1 MHNANYVYSF
11 YTTIH
16 IRYMYLPTCV
26 MLPPLQLGMSTANL
40 IGLNHQDV
48 PSLVLQVLLCIGN
61 DGAIIPKGL
70 QLAPHLENLDV
81 IVMRSGM
88 RALNFFYN
96 LRRQSFIKPDHIER
110 LKRESA
116 SLHYD
121 MSQLF
126 RAKQLILKKTGNYG
140 GKLTHVI
147 IHI

>member
-1 MHNANYVYSF
+1 MQNNSYVHSF

-26 MLPPLQLGMSTANL
+26 ILPPLQIGMSTANL

-48 PSLVLQVLLCIGN
+48 PSLVLQMLLCIGN

-81 IVMRSGM
+81 IVTRSGM

-96 LRRQSFIKPDHIER
+96 LRRQSFQNPDHIQR
-110 LKRESA
+110 MKRESA

-126 RAKQLILKKTGNYG
+126 RAKQLILKKTDNYG

>member
-1 MHNANYVYSF
+1 
-11 YTTIH
+11 
-16 IRYMYLPTCV
+16 
-26 MLPPLQLGMSTANL
+26 MSTANL

-48 PSLVLQVLLCIGN
+48 PSLVLQMLLCIGN

-70 QLAPHLENLDV
+70 QLAPHLESLDV
-81 IVMRSGM
+81 IVTRSGM

-96 LRRQSFIKPDHIER
+96 LRRHSFKNPDHIQR
-110 LKRESA
+110 MKRESA

-147 IHI
+147 MHR